1 MVIED
6 ASAQE
11 LLPDLP
17 YWKQGQDGSAQGGQ
31 RQVAPS
37 EPPGQ
42 QQQQQMAQLP
52 PHAQQPAGHAMGM
65 PGAATPQQGPPP
77 TLPNVFGGGAGQVP
91 TQGAVPS
98 GLHPLQRRELE
109 QQQQQQQ
116 LAGMPPPMQLE
127 AAQLQH
133 PQQPASLG
141 HGPSPMQAQQQWRP
155 PQQPRPPGAYPS
167 LPTRR

>member
-31 RQVAPS
+31 RQVALS

-91 TQGAVPS
+91 TQGPVPS